1 MKINEAGLSLIKS
14 FEGCRLES
22 YKCPAGVW
30 TIGYGHT
37 AGVKQGMKITL
48 EEADKLLR
56 QDVEKFENKVDK
68 YNSTYNFNE
77 NQFSALVSFAF
88 NVGNIDQLTANGT
101 RSLSVVRE
109 KMLLYNKANGKTLA
123 GLVRRRQA
131 EYKLFGETEN
141 VSHEKSE
148 GIELMAKEVIAGKWG
163 NGDARKKALVATG
176 YDYSAVQ
183 AAVNKLLNK

>member
-14 FEGCRLES
+14 FEGCRLEA

-37 AGVKQGMKITL
+37 AGVKQGMKITI

-56 QDVEKFENKVDK
+56 EDVEKFEKKVDK
-68 YNSTYNFNE
+68 YNSKYNFNE

-101 RSLSVVRE
+101 RSLPVIRE
-109 KMLLYNKANGKTLA
+109 KMLLYNKANGKTLT
-123 GLVRRRQA
+123 GLVRRRKA
-131 EYKLFGETEN
+131 EYDLFGTTEN
-141 VSHEKSE
+141 VSPD
-148 GIELMAKEVIAGKWG
+148 GVELMAKEVIDGKWG
-163 NGDARKKALVATG
+163 NGEERYKRIRTAIQTR
-176 YDYSAVQ
+176 
-183 AAVNKLLNK
+183 VNELCRG

>member
-14 FEGCRLES
+14 FEGCRLEA

-48 EEADKLLR
+48 EEADKMLR
-56 QDVEKFENKVDK
+56 EDVEKFEKKVDK
-68 YNSTYNFNE
+68 YNNTYNFNE

-88 NVGNIDQLTANGT
+88 NVGSIDKLTANGT
-101 RSLSVVRE
+101 RSITVIRE
-109 KMLLYNKANGKTLA
+109 KMLLYNKANGRTLS

-141 VSHEKSE
+141 VSSETSE
-148 GIELMAKEVIAGKWG
+148 GIELMAKEVLAGKWG
-163 NGDARKKALVATG
+163 NGEERYKRIRTAIQTR
-176 YDYSAVQ
+176 
-183 AAVNKLLNK
+183 VNELCRG

>member
-14 FEGCRLES
+14 FEGCRLEA

-37 AGVKQGMKITL
+37 TGVKQGMKITL

-56 QDVEKFENKVDK
+56 EDVEKFEKKVDK
-68 YNSTYNFNE
+68 YNSKYNFNE

-101 RSLSVVRE
+101 RSLPVIRE
-109 KMLLYNKANGKTLA
+109 KMLLYNKANGKTLT
-123 GLVRRRQA
+123 GLVRRRKA
-131 EYKLFGETEN
+131 EYDLFGATEN
-141 VSHEKSE
+141 VSHETSE
-148 GIELMAKEVIAGKWG
+148 GVELMAKEVLAGKWG
-163 NGDARKKALVATG
+163 NGEERYKRIRTAIQTRVNELVRG
-176 YDYSAVQ
+176 
-183 AAVNKLLNK
+183 